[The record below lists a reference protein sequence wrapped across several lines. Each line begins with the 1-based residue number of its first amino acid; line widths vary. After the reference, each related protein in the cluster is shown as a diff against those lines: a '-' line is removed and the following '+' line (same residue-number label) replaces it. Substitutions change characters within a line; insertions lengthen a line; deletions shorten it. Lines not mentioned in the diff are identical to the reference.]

1 MAAQKCCWH
10 IWQRVDSRQEAEQ
23 PLSGALL
30 TVCLLCRLQ
39 PGAPCPSPNNQSPAP
54 QHPTLTKG
62 FPIWHPIQ
70 NPNLSF
76 APDTGLDLIGQF
88 SPSLESFKPML
99 SSQAGHRLG
108 EQRNYSRTVVGS
120 TCPRCQ
126 APTKAA
132 LTLPFP
138 PLSQL
143 PGQGKENFTKGSWV

>member
-10 IWQRVDSRQEAEQ
+10 IWRRVDSRQEAEQ
-23 PLSGALL
+23 PLSGSAHGLFALQVTARYTL
-30 TVCLLCRLQ
+30 PISKRPEPSSPTPYTDQRLSHL
-39 PGAPCPSPNNQSPAP
+39 A
-54 QHPTLTKG
+54 
-62 FPIWHPIQ
+62 PIQ